1 MKIFRYL
8 AVILLVIP
16 LLCFFLPPPAQE
28 ADAAGRLSPAAAG
41 RFHQAVL
48 LYVGSP
54 NSLVYNNPMVLDA
67 PPVIK
72 NSRTLVPV
80 RFISE
85 SLGAQVSYAAET
97 QTVTVTLEGTTVRL
111 VLGSHQIW
119 VNNRQ
124 SSLDVPAESMQG
136 RTCIPLRALVEAL
149 GKEVF
154 YHQGLIVI
162 SDVENILDEQAD
174 LNLIQEAIG
183 LLSDQGSAPPA
194 PAVTQPPAQPA
205 PLPSLQ
211 LEPYA
216 GDFFTMNRPRGW
228 DVIGQYQGKAHM
240 MLARDPQEPLR
251 QVFYLSE
258 IGPLYYSQ
266 NQRQIDYQYYTAT
279 GQLPWWFD
287 HPVVAPF
294 TPESFLKQFHVVKES
309 GSMMGQLIPPV
320 TSLKNVEIIASQPMP
335 VAGGSCA
342 LLRAVFLEDGRVGQ
356 GLFMVTMVPLF
367 PETGLGWGGW
377 GAAYMFTGITAP
389 VNEFAALEKD
399 LATAIRSFQLT
410 DAYVALCQRE
420 QQATTQAIIAT
431 GQILN
436 ETSDIITENWQNR
449 SRSDDVIAAKW
460 SDTMLGKERLYDP
473 ATGLV
478 YEFNSG
484 FYSQYNLDRNRYEMN
499 NLQPLPESN
508 HDLWIQVTQDGHA
521 NLR

>member
-8 AVILLVIP
+8 IVILLVIP
-16 LLCFFLPPPAQE
+16 LLCFFLPPPVQDAG
-28 ADAAGRLSPAAAG
+28 AAGGLSPAAAG
-41 RFHQAVL
+41 RFNQAVL

-54 NSLVYNNPMVLDA
+54 NSLVYNNMMVLDA

-119 VNNRQ
+119 VNNWQ
-124 SSLDVPAESMQG
+124 SSLDVPAESIQG

-149 GKEVF
+149 GKQVF

-162 SDVENILDEQAD
+162 SDVEDILDEKAD

-183 LLSDQGSAPPA
+183 LLSGQGSAPPS
-194 PAVTQPPAQPA
+194 PTVTQPPVLQP
-205 PLPSLQ
+205 PVQPPPPPSLQ

-228 DVIGQYQGKAHM
+228 EVFGNYQGKAHM
-240 MLARDPQEPLR
+240 MLARDPREPLR

-266 NQRQIDYQYYTAT
+266 NQKQIDYQYYTLT
-279 GQLPWWFD
+279 GLPWWFN

-320 TSLKNVEIIASQPMP
+320 TSLKNVEIISSQQMP
-335 VAGGSCA
+335 VAGGGSSCA
-342 LLRAVFLEDGRVGQ
+342 LLRAVFLENGRVGQ
-356 GLFMVTMVPLF
+356 GIFMVTMVPLF
-367 PETGLGWGGW
+367 PGW

-399 LATAIRSFQLT
+399 LVTAVRSFQLT

-420 QQATTQAIIAT
+420 QQATTQAIIAR
-431 GQILN
+431 GQILS
-436 ETSDIITENWQNR
+436 ETSDIITQNWKNR

-460 SDTMLGKERLYDP
+460 SDTMLGKERLYEP

-484 FYSQYNLDRNRYEMN
+484 FYNQYNLDRNQYQMN

-508 HDLWIQVTQDGHA
+508 HDLWIQVTLDGHA